1 MTEFPMYSADS
12 CLPYILTGCIFYGF
26 GLKWCYEYAKYWVSL
41 RSRDDS
47 STTKGLRLIEKC
59 EKLLNRHPI
68 EGSLKLI
75 ATAVGLA
82 GTITGGM
89 QQVGNVSPKVVLATI
104 YLFFAFSGLVDVL
117 NFYFPHNVSEGL
129 VKLALGQSFFIEGF
143 LFLWGSVG
151 SNAIVNLILAFIV
164 WTTSLAIALELVWP
178 ELKLLR
184 ASTTLLHGGWIAHMV
199 RVYHT
204 GIPVRPEGVAL
215 IFSWHVAAASA
226 VTLCVVAVTRSCA
239 PRIILGEPP
248 EIPIY
253 DYCQEPDQRM

>member
-1 MTEFPMYSADS
+1 MDNN
-12 CLPYILTGCIFYGF
+12 LPRILIGLIFYAF

-41 RSRDDS
+41 RPRDNS
-47 STTKGLRLIEKC
+47 HVTKGLRLLEKC
-59 EKLLNRHPI
+59 KKLVSGHPV
-68 EGSLKLI
+68 EGCLKLI

-82 GTITGGM
+82 GTVTGGLEE
-89 QQVGNVSPKVVLATI
+89 VGAVSPKVVLATI

-129 VKLALGQSFFIEGF
+129 VKLALAQSFFIEGF
-143 LFLWGSVG
+143 LFSWGSIG
-151 SNAIVNLILAFIV
+151 SNALVDTILAFIV
-164 WTTSLAIALELVWP
+164 WTTSVAVILELVWP

-184 ASTTLLHGGWIAHMV
+184 AYMTLLHGGWIAHV
-199 RVYHT
+199 IRVYHT
-204 GIPVRPEGVAL
+204 VPMLPAGVAL

-226 VTLCVVAVTRSCA
+226 ITLCVVAATRSCA
-239 PRIILGEPP
+239 PKLIMEEPP

>member
-1 MTEFPMYSADS
+1 MYSMDS
-12 CLPYILTGCIFYGF
+12 CLPYILTGCIFYAF

-47 STTKGLRLIEKC
+47 NTTKGLKFIEKC
-59 EKLLNRHPI
+59 EKLVHRHPI
-68 EGSLKLI
+68 DGSLKLI
-75 ATAVGLA
+75 ATAIGLA
-82 GTITGGM
+82 STITGGI
-89 QQVGNVSPKVVLATI
+89 QQTGTVSPKVVLATI

-129 VKLALGQSFFIEGF
+129 VKLALAQSFFIEGF
-143 LFLWGSVG
+143 LLLWGSMG
-151 SNAIVNLILAFIV
+151 NSMIVNLILALIV
-164 WTTSLAIALELVWP
+164 WTTSLAIILELVWP

-184 ASTTLLHGGWIAHMV
+184 ACTTLLHGGWVVHMV
-199 RVYHT
+199 RVYQI
-204 GIPVRPEGVAL
+204 IPMQTEIVAL

-239 PRIILGEPP
+239 PRIILEDPP

>member
-1 MTEFPMYSADS
+1 MDS

-47 STTKGLRLIEKC
+47 NTTKGLKLIEKC
-59 EKLLNRHPI
+59 EKLINRHPI
-68 EGSLKLI
+68 DGSLKLI
-75 ATAVGLA
+75 ATAIGLA
-82 GTITGGM
+82 STITGGM
-89 QQVGNVSPKVVLATI
+89 QQTETVSPKVVLATI
-104 YLFFAFSGLVDVL
+104 YLFFAFSGLVDAL

-129 VKLALGQSFFIEGF
+129 VKLALAQSFFIEGF
-143 LFLWGSVG
+143 LLLWGNMGNSVT
-151 SNAIVNLILAFIV
+151 VNLILALIV
-164 WTTSLAIALELVWP
+164 WTTSLAIILELVWP

-184 ASTTLLHGGWIAHMV
+184 ACTTLLHGSWIAHMV
-199 RVYHT
+199 RIYQI
-204 GIPVRPEGVAL
+204 IPMQTEIVAL
-215 IFSWHVAAASA
+215 VFSWHVAAASA

-239 PRIILGEPP
+239 PRIILEDPP

>member
-1 MTEFPMYSADS
+1 MDS
-12 CLPYILTGCIFYGF
+12 YLPCILTGFIFYAF

-41 RSRDDS
+41 RPRDDPHA
-47 STTKGLRLIEKC
+47 TKGLRFIEKC
-59 EKLLNRHPI
+59 ERLINRHPI

-82 GTITGGM
+82 GTLTGGL
-89 QQVGNVSPKVVLATI
+89 QQVGTVSPKVVLATI

-129 VKLALGQSFFIEGF
+129 VKLALAQSFFIEGF
-143 LFLWGSVG
+143 LFLLGSVG
-151 SNAIVNLILAFIV
+151 NNALVDKILALIV
-164 WTTSLAIALELVWP
+164 WTTSLAITLELVWP

-184 ASTTLLHGGWIAHMV
+184 ACTTLLHGGWIAHVV
-199 RVYHT
+199 RIYHT
-204 GIPVRPEGVAL
+204 MPMLPEGIAL

-226 VTLCVVAVTRSCA
+226 VTLCVVAATRSCA
-239 PRIILGEPP
+239 PKLMMEEPP

>member
-1 MTEFPMYSADS
+1 MYSMDS
-12 CLPYILTGCIFYGF
+12 HLPCILTGFIFYSF
-26 GLKWCYEYAKYWVSL
+26 GLKWCYDYAKYWVSL
-41 RSRDDS
+41 RPRDDS
-47 STTKGLRLIEKC
+47 NTAKGLKFTEKC

-75 ATAVGLA
+75 ATAIGLA
-82 GTITGGM
+82 GTVTGGL
-89 QQVGNVSPKVVLATI
+89 QQVGTVSPKVVVATI

-151 SNAIVNLILAFIV
+151 SNTIVNLILAFIV
-164 WTTSLAIALELVWP
+164 WTTSIAIILELVWP

-184 ASTTLLHGGWIAHMV
+184 ACTTLLHGGWIAHMV

-204 GIPVRPEGVAL
+204 APLLPEGVAL

-239 PRIILGEPP
+239 PRLMVGEPP

-253 DYCQEPDQRM
+253 DYYQAPDHRM